1 MTKIEQLREQTY
13 QEMIYL
19 LKTYGQCAVVRPT
32 GFGKTGL
39 LTRLIKS
46 HRYKKI
52 LYLYPTEVIKQAV
65 LNFYYSNPKNH
76 DSINNVTFMTY
87 MKLTQLSESDMKELQ
102 GTDLIICDECHR
114 IGAPMTM
121 IGLNDLLEM
130 NPKPHIVGATAT
142 PERMDLVDEIS
153 YYFDDHCTS
162 PYTLHDAI
170 VDGIVQKP
178 IYTFCAYGESDPKT
192 LARLKKD
199 LMIKV
204 QDLNI
209 AERTHFSELINARL
223 LEIARLSKMETA
235 IQQTLAESNV
245 DTSYQK
251 YIVFFKDFAH
261 MRRAKKNVKKW
272 FKTVFPN
279 HTITEL
285 IVSSENSEYESN
297 VDKLP
302 ELTRKENHIDFIYA
316 INMMNMG
323 HHAKDLTGIIMYRGT
338 YSGIIYSQQL
348 GRAIS
353 TGDSDAKVV
362 FDIVDNLHRKSVYE
376 LLNEQSAQYM
386 TQAEQEEF
394 EKLAIKMQTTDPNTG
409 KFIGL
414 TKEEKARFAQLNK
427 KKIAS
432 NPNETG
438 TVGGG
443 NKIIDYIPP
452 NDIRPEDLVV
462 TGYSCELKEL
472 VAKVVAEAIAMRCR
486 QAWAR
491 WVEKGGD
498 PGDMTREYILG
509 QKAPQYVPLGPFC
522 KLKNVAINA
531 VLAEMKVS

>member
-13 QEMIYL
+13 QEMIYF
-19 LKTYGQCAVVRPT
+19 LKTYGQCAVIRPT

-52 LYLYPTEVIKQAV
+52 LYLYPAEVIKHDV
-65 LNFYYSNPKNH
+65 LNFYYNSPKNH
-76 DSINNVTFMTY
+76 NSIKNVTFMTY

-170 VDGIVQKP
+170 IDNIVQKP
-178 IYTFCAYGESDPKT
+178 IYTFCAYGESDQKT

-209 AERTHFSELINARL
+209 EERKHFSELINARL

-251 YIVFFKDFAH
+251 YIVFFKDFTH

-272 FKTVFPN
+272 FKAVFPN
-279 HTITEL
+279 HTINEL

-376 LLNEQSAQYM
+376 LLNEQSSQYM
-386 TQAEQEEF
+386 TPAEQEEF
-394 EKLAIKMQTTDPNTG
+394 EKLAAKMQTTDPDTG

-414 TKEEKARFAQLNK
+414 TKEEKIRFAQLNK
-427 KKIAS
+427 KKIA
-432 NPNETG
+432 NPNDNE
-438 TVGGG
+438 TVGGEG

-472 VAKVVAEAIAMRCR
+472 IAKVVAEAIAMRCR

-491 WVEKGGD
+491 WIEKGGD

-531 VLAEMKVS
+531 VLAEMKIT